1 MGRRRA
7 GCWAREEWPLR
18 SALREPRRPPPRCT
32 SLIWGARHA
41 QSRPPE
47 GLLSPATSVS
57 ARTGTAHAQ
66 LPWFCKAGD
75 DRGLISFRARGRP
88 SPFCDTRWAGCDK
101 VAGYARAWARTS
113 DLGRKTM
120 AGGVCYLTTH
130 TPATSSFVPDLPAS
144 ATSSPRPPDIAC
156 LFPESVALGQD
167 ARPRS
172 GVRPRAARGRAAFR
186 ARRWLRGSSRAA
198 KAIS

>member
-1 MGRRRA
+1 MGA
-7 GCWAREEWPLR
+7 P
-18 SALREPRRPPPRCT
+18 
-32 SLIWGARHA
+32 
-41 QSRPPE
+41 
-47 GLLSPATSVS
+47 LLS
-57 ARTGTAHAQ
+57 ARYAM
-66 LPWFCKAGD
+66 C
-75 DRGLISFRARGRP
+75 
-88 SPFCDTRWAGCDK
+88 CDK

-113 DLGRKTM
+113 GLRRKRM

-144 ATSSPRPPDIAC
+144 ATSSSRPPDIAC

-198 KAIS
+198 KAISRADRSVESRGSPCFAAVQSRCAAARRGVRRRSLPRRSPLGGRCPRELWRSATSPLSS

>member
-1 MGRRRA
+1 MGA
-7 GCWAREEWPLR
+7 P
-18 SALREPRRPPPRCT
+18 
-32 SLIWGARHA
+32 
-41 QSRPPE
+41 
-47 GLLSPATSVS
+47 LLS
-57 ARTGTAHAQ
+57 ARYAK
-66 LPWFCKAGD
+66 C
-75 DRGLISFRARGRP
+75 
-88 SPFCDTRWAGCDK
+88 CCDK

-130 TPATSSFVPDLPAS
+130 TPATSSFVPDPPAS

-172 GVRPRAARGRAAFR
+172 GVRPRSCPRPRCVPRTAVAAWFKPSCQGDLLSGQVRGVAWLALLRGGAVAVRRRPPRSETPQLAKAFTVGRAVSA
-186 ARRWLRGSSRAA
+186 
-198 KAIS
+198 

>member
-1 MGRRRA
+1 M
-7 GCWAREEWPLR
+7 PL
-18 SALREPRRPPPRCT
+18 SFLRY
-32 SLIWGARHA
+32 
-41 QSRPPE
+41 
-47 GLLSPATSVS
+47 ATCC
-57 ARTGTAHAQ
+57 G
-66 LPWFCKAGD
+66 
-75 DRGLISFRARGRP
+75 
-88 SPFCDTRWAGCDK
+88 K

-172 GVRPRAARGRAAFR
+172 GVRPRSCPRPRCVPRTAVAAWFKPSCQGDLLSGQVRGVAWLALLRGGASESRCVAARRGVRRRSDRSLPRRSPLGGRCPRELWRSATSP
-186 ARRWLRGSSRAA
+186 LSS
-198 KAIS
+198 